1 MTADARDR
9 WITVGVHAFGN
20 LSSSWSVNCACMQRD
35 NEKNGR
41 NKRQNINA
49 FPLLIVVLLSL
60 NVPVCVCVCVCVCV
74 M

>member
-35 NEKNGR
+35 NEKMDA
-41 NKRQNINA
+41 INVKKTSTRSRC
-49 FPLLIVVLLSL
+49 L
-60 NVPVCVCVCVCVCV
+60 
-74 M
+74 